1 MNFRHCFG
9 MPNASTN
16 SEKQFRERE
25 RERESVW
32 GGGEFEGVL
41 REVENEG
48 RCLINNR
55 VPFDVRERLNAGR

>member
-1 MNFRHCFG
+1 MHLPIQRSNF
-9 MPNASTN
+9 
-16 SEKQFRERE
+16 ERE
-25 RERESVW
+25 RERKRV
-32 GGGEFEGVL
+32 GGGGFEGVL